1 MEDSSKLIVSS
12 ATTSLYVYLVLKL
25 DISLGNFSMSEQL
38 QLRQS
43 LAVAAGLTPADAQMV
58 TLVVR
63 EADAGNVS
71 RRTVRGGIKVDA
83 YIACPD
89 TVAAMKMTQNLS
101 PARIDQQLE
110 LAGLPPATILVAPE
124 VQIQVLLWGN

>member
-1 MEDSSKLIVSS
+1 MDDSSKLIVSS

-58 TLVVR
+58 TLVVQ

>member
-1 MEDSSKLIVSS
+1 MEDSSKSILSS

-63 EADAGNVS
+63 EADAGTVS